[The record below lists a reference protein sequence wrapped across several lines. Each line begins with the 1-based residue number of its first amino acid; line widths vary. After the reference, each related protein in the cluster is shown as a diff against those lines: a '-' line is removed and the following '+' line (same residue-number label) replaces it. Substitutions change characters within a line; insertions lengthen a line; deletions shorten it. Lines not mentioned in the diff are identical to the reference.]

1 MTQSELTQTTA
12 IQKPADKAIAAP
24 SPSREALGTMW
35 RHAQMLSESDL
46 VPAAYKSKPANCVI
60 AIELAAR
67 LGSSPLQIMQ
77 SLDIIQGKPSWS
89 SKFLIATVNAS
100 GRFTPLRYEFEGKQ
114 GTQDWGCRA
123 VATDLGSKEVLRG
136 PLVSMAMA
144 KDEGWLTKS
153 GSKWKTMPEL
163 MIMYRSAAFWT
174 RVYAPEMSMG
184 LHTSEEREDIVNVPS
199 VRNNMPDDIKTA
211 LLSEGVTVVVP
222 DVAAAEAKPKPEPT
236 DPEDFDR
243 G

>member
-1 MTQSELTQTTA
+1 MTQTELATVTPNT
-12 IQKPADKAIAAP
+12 IVQKPVDKAMAAP
-24 SPSREALGTMW
+24 SPSREALGTLW
-35 RHAQMLSESDL
+35 RHAQMLSDSDL
-46 VPAAYKSKPANCVI
+46 VPGAYKGKPANCVI

-100 GRFTPLRYEFEGKQ
+100 GRFTPLRYEFEGKP
-114 GTQDWGCRA
+114 GTPEWGCRA
-123 VATDLGSKEVLRG
+123 VATDLESKDVLRG

-144 KDEGWLTKS
+144 KAEGWLAKS
-153 GSKWKTMPEL
+153 GSKWQTMPEL

-184 LHTSEEREDIVNVPS
+184 LHTSEEREDIIHVPAA
-199 VRNNMPDDIKTA
+199 RNNMPDDIKTA
-211 LLSEGVTVVVP
+211 LLSEGVTVTV
-222 DVAAAEAKPKPEPT
+222 PEPT
-236 DPEDFDR
+236 ESKPAPMREP
-243 G
+243 GEEG